1 MKAILQVFVILLST
15 LSFSPSQSVRVIA
28 SYCYLYCEP
37 SFESEIVLE
46 GDQPYMAV
54 LGDTL
59 TIVSDNDSDFALV
72 SVPDTDISGYI
83 YKYYI
88 TANSSQ
94 IVYPVFN
101 GKTRRESVLYDLDKK
116 PTEYTLRSGQEVY
129 IYSGFDDDKVYT
141 AVQVVLENGLLYN
154 GYIKTSDLAPD
165 GISPLLIAGIAIIVA
180 GVTVILSLVLIKKTK
195 KQKKLDKKQK

>member
-1 MKAILQVFVILLST
+1 MKVFLQVFAILLST
-15 LSFSPSQSVRVIA
+15 LSFTPSQSVRVIA
-28 SYCYLYCEP
+28 SYCYLYSEP
-37 SFESEIVLE
+37 SFESEVVLDD
-46 GDQPYMAV
+46 GKPYMAN

-59 TIVSDNDSDFALV
+59 TIVSDSDGDFALV

-101 GKTRRESVLYDLDKK
+101 GETRRESVLYDIDKQ
-116 PTEYTLRSGQEVY
+116 PTSYTLQSGQEVY
-129 IYSGFDDDKVYT
+129 IYSGFEDDQEYT
-141 AVQVVLENGLLYN
+141 AVQVVLEDGSLYN

-180 GVTVILSLVLIKKTK
+180 AVTVILSLVLIKKVK
-195 KQKKLDKKQK
+195 KRK